1 MSENSLHS
9 SIYDIFPKSSN
20 DEVFIDILNH
30 RNVSIEKII
39 SYGQVTDTN
48 KPYIQDHD
56 EWVLVLKGKT
66 KLKLETKE
74 YNLDEGEYLLIP
86 KNTKHWVTY
95 TANPTIWLAIHLKG
109 K

>member
-1 MSENSLHS
+1 MDNVFNIS
-9 SIYDIFPKSSN
+9 YDFCD
-20 DEVFIDILNH
+20 DEIFIDLLKKDS
-30 RNVSIEKII
+30 VQIEKII
-39 SYGQVTDTN
+39 SYGQVTDID

-56 EWVLVLKGKT
+56 EWVLVLKGSA
-66 KLKLETKE
+66 KLVLESKE
-74 YNLDEGEYLLIP
+74 YNLGEGEYLLIP